1 MGRSGRC
8 ILEFHRTF
16 RWLPSRVPL
25 QMPIFLDRHN
35 MVELSAKE
43 VAKLHVKD
51 LEVQDK
57 YGVKFLTYWY
67 DAERRT
73 TFCLVDAPDKETA
86 DKVHAEAHGHVANEM
101 IAVDL
106 SAVEAFLGRIQDP
119 LSAKTAP
126 LNEPAFR
133 AIMFTDMVGSIE
145 MTVQLGDTMAVEL
158 LRAHDAIIR
167 RCLEHYRGCEV
178 KHLGDGIMASFDDAP
193 AAVACAIEIQEK
205 LVSYNKN
212 SETPIHVRIGIHA
225 GEPVEES
232 DDLFGSA
239 VQMAARICD
248 IAQAD
253 AILVSREVR
262 DACTNVDLEFAP
274 AGSEALK
281 GFSEPVPLFSP
292 AC

>member
-1 MGRSGRC
+1 
-8 ILEFHRTF
+8 
-16 RWLPSRVPL
+16 
-25 QMPIFLDRHN
+25 MPIFLDRHDV
-35 MVELSAKE
+35 VEFSAEE

-51 LEVQDK
+51 LEIQDQ

-73 TFCLVDAPDKETA
+73 TFCLVDAPDKEIA

-106 SAVEAFLGRIQDP
+106 SAVEAFLGRVQDP
-119 LSAKTAP
+119 PSARAMP
-126 LNEPAFR
+126 IDDSAFR
-133 AIMFTDMVGSIE
+133 AIMFTDMVGSTE
-145 MTVQLGDTMAVEL
+145 MTAQLGDAMSLEL

-167 RCLEHYRGCEV
+167 RCLERYRGSEV
-178 KHLGDGIMASFDDAP
+178 KHLGDGIMASFDNAP
-193 AAVACAIEIQEK
+193 ESVACAIGIQEEFA
-205 LVSYNKN
+205 SYNAK

-225 GEPVEES
+225 GEPVADR

-262 DACTNVDLEFAP
+262 DACAGADLVFEP
-274 AGSEALK
+274 TSSETLK
-281 GFSEPVPLFSP
+281 GFSEAVQLFSP